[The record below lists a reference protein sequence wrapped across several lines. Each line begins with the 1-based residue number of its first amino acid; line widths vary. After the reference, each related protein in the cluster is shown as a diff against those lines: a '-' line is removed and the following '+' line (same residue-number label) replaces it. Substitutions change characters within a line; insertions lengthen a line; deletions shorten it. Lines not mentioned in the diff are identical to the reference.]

1 MKDIIPAKKQ
11 SPILGLT
18 GMGGGVVSNIVAG
31 LAEEYKYVD
40 ELFNTYAYRGNA
52 TARSINN
59 GIDVSKNGALVWLK
73 NRANNNFSH
82 TLFDTVRGATKILRT
97 NNSNAQSTGG
107 QTLTSFNNNGFSLGT
122 DSMVNSN
129 NDDTIAWTFSK
140 RKGFFDIVTYTG
152 DGVAGRTVAHDLGSI
167 PGSIIIKSTDNAT
180 SWFTYHAGL
189 DISSNAPWTKY
200 LMLNHPNAVA
210 DESWFM
216 NDTAPTASQF
226 TVGSS
231 TNVNGAGREY
241 VAYIFAGGESPHEQA
256 RSVRFTDG
264 GASDYLSVPDDPA
277 WDMNNHDF
285 TIECWAR
292 FHTHN
297 SHDGIIHNVTN
308 GGWGGGGWIFEP
320 VSGRLHFYWQD
331 TANQTH
337 NVQGAKIPL
346 GTWQHMAITKSG
358 STIRIYQDGIKTG
371 QGTISS
377 NIRDGS
383 NPVLIGGQCVGADC
397 DADISNVRITT
408 GQVLY
413 TNNFTPSTVPLTTT
427 SQGATASNVK
437 LLCCNQSTANGYSV
451 SPGAITAHNS
461 PIAHSMSPFDDPDG
475 YKFGENEDQNIIKT
489 GSYIGNGNSDGPRV
503 HLGWEPQWLMVKS
516 AEQSTEQWHIIDD
529 VRGMIY
535 GGNELH
541 MEASTMN
548 GDLSAQLFHATPNG
562 FHVQTGD
569 SKMNNNGGLYIYYA
583 IRRPD
588 PLVAKPPEAGT
599 DVFAIDTG
607 SQSSN
612 IPLFDSGFKVDFGM
626 IKNSTGSDNWWA
638 GSRLTQYEYVEP
650 NRNVAGAQWI
660 VFSFDHTEGFSQHS
674 SYGTNYIGWMWKR
687 HAGFDVVTYKG
698 DGQTHRQIP
707 HNLGKAPEMM
717 WLKPRDST
725 GKWNVYHKEANGG
738 VNPEQWYILL
748 DSSAAAGV
756 YEPIWQHT
764 PPTATDFTVGNYSEV
779 NDNSY
784 SYLMMLFAS
793 VDGISK
799 VGSYTGN
806 GNANGPTV
814 PLGFAPKFILIK
826 GWGNGNHWYVYDTT
840 RGISSGN
847 DQRLQLNDN
856 GNQTSADDID
866 TTATGFQVVSTW
878 DQLNGNNT
886 NYLYYAHA

>member
-1 MKDIIPAKKQ
+1 MSFDSD
-11 SPILGLT
+11 SP
-18 GMGGGVVSNIVAG
+18 SF
-31 LAEEYKYVD
+31 K
-40 ELFNTYAYRGNA
+40 
-52 TARSINN
+52 INN
-59 GIDVSKNGALVWLK
+59 NQWEVYNPA
-73 NRANNNFSH
+73 
-82 TLFDTVRGATKILRT
+82 
-97 NNSNAQSTGG
+97 
-107 QTLTSFNNNGFSLGT
+107 
-122 DSMVNSN
+122 
-129 NDDTIAWTFSK
+129 
-140 RKGFFDIVTYTG
+140 
-152 DGVAGRTVAHDLGSI
+152 
-167 PGSIIIKSTDNAT
+167 
-180 SWFTYHAGL
+180 
-189 DISSNAPWTKY
+189 
-200 LMLNHPNAVA
+200 
-210 DESWFM
+210 
-216 NDTAPTASQF
+216 
-226 TVGSS
+226 VGSS
-231 TNVNGAGREY
+231 VYSGVAAVGQWTHYAYSRSSGTTKIFINGIQTNSFSDTQNVGNRNCTIGAY
-241 VAYIFAGGESPHEQA
+241 PNDTYNWKGG
-256 RSVRFTDG
+256 
-264 GASDYLSVPDDPA
+264 
-277 WDMNNHDF
+277 
-285 TIECWAR
+285 
-292 FHTHN
+292 
-297 SHDGIIHNVTN
+297 
-308 GGWGGGGWIFEP
+308 
-320 VSGRLHFYWQD
+320 
-331 TANQTH
+331 
-337 NVQGAKIPL
+337 
-346 GTWQHMAITKSG
+346 
-358 STIRIYQDGIKTG
+358 
-371 QGTISS
+371 
-377 NIRDGS
+377 
-383 NPVLIGGQCVGADC
+383 
-397 DADISNVRITT
+397 ISNVRVVKGTA
-408 GQVLY
+408 LY
-413 TNNFTPSTVPLTTT
+413 TSSFKPPTAPLT
-427 SQGATASNVK
+427 NVTNTK
-437 LLCCNQSTANGYSV
+437 LLCCNNTSVGGSTV
-451 SPGAITAHNS
+451 TPGTITPYGS
-461 PIAHSMSPFDDPDG
+461 DISSSTDSPFDDPDCFQ
-475 YKFGENEDQNIIKT
+475 FGEDEDQNLIKC
-489 GSYIGNGNSDGPRV
+489 GVYGGNSSVDGAEIY
-503 HLGWEPQWLMVKS
+503 LGWEPQWILFKVISKTDPWYIADTMRRISTDGVDNS
-516 AEQSTEQWHIIDD
+516 LLPNSTQAENDGNWELLDVSSTGWKPTT
-529 VRGMIY
+529 
-535 GGNELH
+535 
-541 MEASTMN
+541 A
-548 GDLSAQLFHATPNG
+548 
-562 FHVQTGD
+562 D
-569 SKMNNNGGLYIYYA
+569 SKINGSGHKYIYIA
-583 IRRPD
+583 MRRPD

-638 GSRLTQYEYVEP
+638 GSRLTQFEYIEP
-650 NRNVAGAQWI
+650 NRNVAGAQWS

-725 GKWNVYHKEANGG
+725 GKWNIYHKEANGG

-764 PPTATDFTVGNYSEV
+764 PPTATDFTVGNYTEV